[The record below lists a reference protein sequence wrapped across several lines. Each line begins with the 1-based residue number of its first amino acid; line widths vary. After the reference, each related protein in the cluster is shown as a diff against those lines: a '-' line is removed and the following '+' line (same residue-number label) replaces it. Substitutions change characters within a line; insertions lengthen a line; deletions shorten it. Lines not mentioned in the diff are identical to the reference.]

1 MNIYEKIQQVRVE
14 LQNLGLN
21 KSGKNKFAGYTYFE
35 LSDFLPAINQLC
47 KDHKLMTHISFTREE
62 ATLTIINAEAP
73 DEKVIYTSPMY
84 EAVLKGAHPI
94 QNAGAV
100 ITYQRR
106 YLMMLAFEIVE
117 CDALDST
124 QGKGVPRET
133 IKPDSSQNKNVP
145 RETIKGDVSSK
156 QLQEMYSL
164 GKQAGYDHEAVDGM
178 IFKKFK
184 LKPEELGKAHYEVVM
199 EGFRKVLNK

>member
-1 MNIYEKIQQVRVE
+1 MNVYEKIQQVRVE

-35 LSDFLPAINQLC
+35 LSDFLPAVNQLC

-73 DEKVIYTSPMY
+73 EEKVIYTSPMY

-124 QGKGVPRET
+124 QGK
-133 IKPDSSQNKNVP
+133 SVP
-145 RETIKGDVSSK
+145 RETIKGDISSK

>member
-1 MNIYEKIQQVRVE
+1 MNVYEKIQQVRVE

-124 QGKGVPRET
+124 QGK
-133 IKPDSSQNKNVP
+133 NVP

-164 GKQAGYDHEAVDGM
+164 GKQAGYDQEAVDGM
-178 IFKKFK
+178 IYKKFK

>member
-1 MNIYEKIQQVRVE
+1 MNVYEKIQQVRVE

-124 QGKGVPRET
+124 QGK
-133 IKPDSSQNKNVP
+133 SVP
-145 RETIKGDVSSK
+145 RETIKGDISSK

-164 GKQAGYDHEAVDGM
+164 GKQAGYDQEAVDGM